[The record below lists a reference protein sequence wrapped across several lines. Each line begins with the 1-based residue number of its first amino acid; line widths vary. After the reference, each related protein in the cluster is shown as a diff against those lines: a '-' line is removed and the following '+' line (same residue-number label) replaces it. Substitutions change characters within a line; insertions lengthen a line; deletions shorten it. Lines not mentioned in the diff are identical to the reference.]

1 MAGDCRDCAYYSS
14 FHLIGKDEYKCD
26 YSGEYFS
33 DEYGEQCHCFYSNSD
48 KQKAEDVERIKREEN
63 DFIFYDWLLGGKT
76 FSSDNDN
83 ANNSS
88 GNQYNRDGFSKLI
101 LLPIYVVL
109 YFFIEKST
117 LLINNFDTSLGC
129 FFRIFSFFAFTFIVV
144 FTFLFSFNEPFKQQL
159 KTSLCTSI
167 VLYILFLLYVYW

>member
-48 KQKAEDVERIKREEN
+48 KCRAEEAERIKREEN

-76 FSSDNDN
+76 FSSDNGN

-88 GNQYNRDGFSKLI
+88 SNQYNREGFSKLV
-101 LLPIYVVL
+101 LFPIYVVL
-109 YFFIEKST
+109 YFFIDKST
-117 LLINNFDTSLGC
+117 ILIYNFDKSLGW
-129 FFRIFSFFAFTFIVV
+129 FFNIFSCFAFTFFVI

>member
-117 LLINNFDTSLGC
+117 LLIYNFDTSLGC

-144 FTFLFSFNEPFKQQL
+144 FTFLFSFNEPF
-159 KTSLCTSI
+159 
-167 VLYILFLLYVYW
+167 